1 MTRRRVS
8 KNQRIIIAG
17 AGLAGLTAAMCLTAQ
32 DVPVLVLEAEPALAY
47 DLRAGSY
54 HPPTLE
60 MLAPYGVTARMHE
73 TGVIVRRW
81 QIRDRRQGVIGE
93 FDLGLLQNETPYPYR
108 LHLEQHKLTPILLEQ
123 ARTYPSFDI
132 RFATR
137 AVEAAQTEDGVT
149 VTVESDGRRE
159 KIAGTFL
166 IGADGHRSVV
176 RSAMGAD
183 FEGFTWP
190 EEFLIVSTTYDFEP
204 HGFAYAAYTADPDE
218 WVMTFKVPGFSPP
231 ALWRLAF
238 PADPA
243 RPREETMD
251 PAVIQ
256 RRLQGVIA
264 RAEPYDIV
272 HTNVY
277 RVHQRV
283 ATTFDKGRFAIAGD
297 AAHVNNPLGGMGLN
311 GAVHDAVNLAEK
323 LVRVWRGE
331 AGFDSLDLYT
341 RQRRPAQI
349 EYVQEIS
356 IRNKRLVEERDPAV
370 RESHF
375 AEIRR
380 TAADPKLAHAYLMNT
395 SMINSVRR
403 AAAIT

>member
-1 MTRRRVS
+1 VTRRRTS
-8 KNQRIIIAG
+8 DDRRIIVAG
-17 AGLAGLTAAMCLTAQ
+17 AGPAGLTAAMCLAAE
-32 DVPVLVLEAEPALAY
+32 DVPVLVLEAEPALVY

-73 TGVIVRRW
+73 TGVIVRKW
-81 QIRDRRQGVIGE
+81 QIRDRRQGVVGE
-93 FDLGLLQNETPYPYR
+93 FDLGLLKNDTAYPYR
-108 LHLEQHKLTPILLEQ
+108 LHLEQHKLTPILLDQ
-123 ARTYPSFDI
+123 ARAYPAFAI
-132 RFATR
+132 RFGAR
-137 AVEAAQTEDGVT
+137 VSAAAQTGDGVA
-149 VTVESDGRRE
+149 VTVECDGQRE
-159 KIAGTFL
+159 DVAGAFL

-176 RSAMGAD
+176 RAAMGVG

-190 EEFLIVSTTYDFEP
+190 EEFLIVSTTSDFEP
-204 HGFAYAAYTADPDE
+204 HGFAYATYTADPVE
-218 WVMTFKVPGFSPP
+218 WVMTFKVPGFNPP

-238 PADPA
+238 PSDPA

-251 PAVIQ
+251 PEVIQ
-256 RRLQGVIA
+256 RRLQGVVA

-272 HTNVY
+272 HRNVY

-283 ATTFDKGRFAIAGD
+283 ATTFNKGRFAIAGD

-311 GAVHDAVNLAEK
+311 GAVHDAVNLAGK
-323 LVRVWRGE
+323 LARVWRGE
-331 AGFDSLDLYT
+331 AGLELLDLYT

-370 RESHF
+370 RERHF

-380 TAADPKLAHAYLMNT
+380 TAADPALAYAYLLNT

-403 AAAIT
+403 AAAIA